1 MECAIGR
8 GHIKLAFMLILSL
21 LAAEAKGLSRMGG
34 TGRWFPERPKYLSPL
49 RVVARG
55 RDTDGR
61 KRIGQGRVVEGGTG
75 GKAEWRSGMAWHAIG
90 VWPVP
95 SISPKGN
102 GRWPVPRLVGTEGA
116 T

>member
-1 MECAIGR
+1 
-8 GHIKLAFMLILSL
+8 MLILSL

-95 SISPKGN
+95 TISPKGM
-102 GRWPVPRLVGTEGA
+102 GDGLFHGLSGQKGA